1 MGLPII
7 SIATTPTSCI
17 TKKLK
22 KKKSNT
28 YFIINNDKVQ
38 QLDFPMN
45 EHLHLE
51 KKREKVTKRE
61 DVTKEGGITW
71 QWMVS
76 YAFGKHER

>member
-7 SIATTPTSCI
+7 SNSCI
-17 TKKLK
+17 KIKLKK

-38 QLDFPMN
+38 QLDFPKN

-51 KKREKVTKRE
+51 KKTEKSDREK
-61 DVTKEGGITW
+61 
-71 QWMVS
+71 M
-76 YAFGKHER
+76 

>member
-7 SIATTPTSCI
+7 SNSCI
-17 TKKLK
+17 KIKLKKK

-61 DVTKEGGITW
+61 DVTKEGDIPW
-71 QWMVS
+71 Q
-76 YAFGKHER
+76 

>member
-1 MGLPII
+1 MQGGKESWAYQLFQT
-7 SIATTPTSCI
+7 AAL
-17 TKKLK
+17 KLNLK
-22 KKKSNT
+22 KKKKSDT

-61 DVTKEGGITW
+61 DVTKEGDIPW
-71 QWMVS
+71 Q
-76 YAFGKHER
+76 